1 MYMYVG
7 IFSPFPP
14 PPPTTTTPTSPTSPP
29 PPASARHGPRHDV
42 SESEEGNDV
51 LGAAVVQQVLRGD
64 DAFVFSRALIFD
76 PQRWVPYCVL

>member
-1 MYMYVG
+1 M
-7 IFSPFPP
+7 
-14 PPPTTTTPTSPTSPP
+14 
-29 PPASARHGPRHDV
+29 